1 MGHNDP
7 IEHPLRTG
15 SYEENKALARSADF
29 SQRKD
34 LALREDVEPEI
45 LYYLAEDEVSDV
57 RREVAANISTPVQA
71 NTLLAEDKDR
81 EVRLELAR
89 KITRL
94 IPTLKDREVEQLLE
108 QTIAILEILATDHL
122 PAVRA
127 IVSDAIK
134 EETSVPKSLV
144 LTLARDVEEIVASP
158 VLEYSPLLSD
168 ADLLEIIAG
177 GVAAGALPAIAR
189 RQDIGE
195 DVSQSV
201 AASLEIPAVADL
213 LANPSAKIRESTL
226 EEIIDQAEEVQN
238 LHEPLVMRLDLSLRA
253 VRRIAGFVA
262 SSLVDNLARKHRLSP
277 DLEKEVKLAAKSRI
291 EETREFTEQLSN
303 ETADEAESLWADG
316 QLTEATIAEA
326 VKDRKAAFVTK
337 ALSLLSGYQLKTT
350 ESMLGS
356 RNGKVVV
363 SLCWKADLS
372 MRLAFDIQTKI
383 AKVPR
388 KDIVNARN
396 GIEFPFTDEEMDW
409 QLSFYSEG

>member
-1 MGHNDP
+1 MGHSDP
-7 IEHPLRTG
+7 INHPLRTG
-15 SYEENKALARSADF
+15 AYEENKTQARSTEV

-34 LALREDVEPEI
+34 LALRQDVEPEI
-45 LYYLAEDEVSDV
+45 LYYLAEDQAPEV
-57 RREVAANISTPVQA
+57 RREVAANIGTPVQA
-71 NTLLAEDKDR
+71 NALLAEDEDAD
-81 EVRLELAR
+81 VRMELAR

-94 IPTLKDREVEQLLE
+94 VPTLKGPEVDQLLE
-108 QTIAILEILATDHL
+108 QTIAILEVLATDHL

-144 LTLARDVEEIVASP
+144 LALASDVEEIVAAP
-158 VLEYSPLLSD
+158 VLEYSPLLSE

-195 DVSQSV
+195 EVSDSV
-201 AASLEIPAVADL
+201 AASLEIPAVAAL
-213 LANPSAKIRESTL
+213 LANPSAQIRENTL
-226 EEIIDQAEEVQN
+226 EQIMDQAEEVQT

-262 SSLVDNLARKHRLSP
+262 SSLVENLAKKHKLSP
-277 DLEKEVKLAAKSRI
+277 ALEKEVKLAAKDRI
-291 EETREFTEQLSN
+291 DETREFTDQPSID
-303 ETADEAESLWADG
+303 TAGEAEMLWDAG
-316 QLTEATIAEA
+316 RLTEATIAEA
-326 VKDRKAAFVTK
+326 VQNRQSAFVTK
-337 ALSLLSGYQLKTT
+337 SLSLLSGYQLKTT

-363 SLCWKADLS
+363 SLCWKAELS
-372 MRLAFDIQTKI
+372 MRLAFEIQTKI

-388 KDIVNARN
+388 QDIVNARN
-396 GIEFPFTDEEMDW
+396 GIEFPFADEEMEW
-409 QLSFYSEG
+409 QLSFYSES

>member
-1 MGHNDP
+1 MGRSDP
-7 IEHPLRTG
+7 IKHPLRSG
-15 SYEENKALARSADF
+15 AYEENKAQAKSADI
-29 SQRKD
+29 SERKE
-34 LALREDVEPEI
+34 LALRTDVEPEI
-45 LYYLAEDEVSDV
+45 LYYLAEDDAADV
-57 RREVAANISTPVQA
+57 RREVAANIGTPVQA
-71 NTLLAEDKDR
+71 NTLLAEDEDQ

-94 IPTLKDREVEQLLE
+94 IPTLKGQEVEQLLE
-108 QTIAILEILATDHL
+108 QTIAILEILAADHL
-122 PAVRA
+122 PSVRA
-127 IVSDAIK
+127 IVSEAIK
-134 EETSVPKSLV
+134 EEASVPKSLV
-144 LTLARDVEEIVASP
+144 MTLAQDAEVIVASP

-201 AASLEIPAVADL
+201 AASLEIPAVAAL
-213 LANPSAKIRESTL
+213 LANPSANIRESTL
-226 EEIIDQAEEVQN
+226 EEIIDQAEDVQN

-262 SSLVDNLARKHRLSP
+262 SSLVDNLAKKHKLSP
-277 DLEKEVKLAAKSRI
+277 NLEKEVKLAAKGRI
-291 EETREFTEQLSN
+291 EETREFTDLPGID
-303 ETADEAESLWADG
+303 TADEAEKLWLEG
-316 QLTEATIAEA
+316 HLTEETIVEA
-326 VKDRKAAFVTK
+326 VKDRKSAFVTK

-383 AKVPR
+383 AKVSR

-396 GIEFPFTDEEMDW
+396 GIEFPFTNEEMDW

>member
-1 MGHNDP
+1 MGHSDP
-7 IEHPLRTG
+7 IKHPLRSG
-15 SYEENKALARSADF
+15 VYEENKAQARSAEI
-29 SQRKD
+29 SQRKE
-34 LALREDVEPEI
+34 LALRTEVEPEI
-45 LYYLAEDEVSDV
+45 LYYLAEDEAADV
-57 RREVAANISTPVQA
+57 RRVVAANIGTPVQA
-71 NTLLAEDKDR
+71 NSLLAEDEDQ

-89 KITRL
+89 KITKL
-94 IPTLKDREVEQLLE
+94 IPTLQGQEVEQLLE
-108 QTIAILEILATDHL
+108 QTITILEILAADHL
-122 PAVRA
+122 PTVRA
-127 IVSDAIK
+127 IVSEAIK

-144 LTLARDVEEIVASP
+144 KTLAQDAEEIVASP

-201 AASLEIPAVADL
+201 AASLEIPAVAAL
-213 LANPSAKIRESTL
+213 LANPSANIRESTL
-226 EEIIDQAEEVQN
+226 EEIIDQAEDVQN

-262 SSLVDNLARKHRLSP
+262 SSLVDSLAKKHKLSP
-277 DLEKEVKLAAKSRI
+277 SLEKEVKLAAKGRI
-291 EETREFTEQLSN
+291 EETREFTDLPGID
-303 ETADEAESLWADG
+303 TADEAEKLWLEG
-316 QLTEATIAEA
+316 HLTEETIVEA
-326 VKDRKAAFVTK
+326 VKDRKSAFVTK

-356 RNGKVVV
+356 RNGKVVF

-383 AKVPR
+383 AKVSR
-388 KDIVNARN
+388 KGIVNARN

-409 QLSFYSEG
+409 QLSFYSES